1 MTPAN
6 SSSPSPTSPASPT
19 PPTAPAKRALT
30 AVILA
35 AGQSK
40 RMASDLVKV
49 LHPVADRPMVA
60 WVIDACLQAG
70 CESVYLVVG
79 HQADKV
85 RTAFGKERCVHF
97 VEQLERLGTGH
108 AVMQTSEALAEFEG
122 DVFVLAG
129 DGPLIRA
136 ATLRKLLEAHR
147 KSGAAATLATAVVD
161 DPAGY
166 GRIVRDG
173 QGRFQAIVEHKDAS
187 EAQRAIREINPSYYC
202 FRAESLFAALGKLTN
217 KNASGEYYLTDALEI
232 LLKTGHAVEVV
243 SVVESGDVLSINTQ
257 EQLAQVDT
265 LLRARLRKESAA

>member
-1 MTPAN
+1 MHAPH
-6 SSSPSPTSPASPT
+6 SSTSQGSS
-19 PPTAPAKRALT
+19 APARRPLT

-70 CESVYLVVG
+70 CESVYLVIG
-79 HQADKV
+79 HQGEKV
-85 RTAFGKERCVHF
+85 RAAFGKERCVHF

-108 AVMQTSEALAEFEG
+108 AVMQTSEELAEFEG

-136 ATLRKLLEAHR
+136 ATL
-147 KSGAAATLATAVVD
+147 ATAMVD

-166 GRIVRDG
+166 GRIVRDES
-173 QGRFQAIVEHKDAS
+173 GRFQAIVEHKDAT

-257 EQLAQVDT
+257 EQLAQVDA